1 MGSDTLTWGRSLKI
15 RMKRRSRKQEA
26 DVKKLVAFYEA
37 QADDDSVTAQ
47 GQENKE
53 AHILAVEFDR
63 QTKPAYDEYNRV
75 LAEVKRAY
83 TAKKTAVKEEMR
95 KDKAAAVTA
104 YREATAEANT
114 AYRRAMRPI
123 LKAMHE

>member
-26 DVKKLVAFYEA
+26 DVAKLVEFYEA
-37 QADDDSVTAQ
+37 QADDDSVTAE
-47 GQENKE
+47 GRENKE
-53 AHILAVEFDR
+53 ANALAVEFDR

-95 KDKAAAVTA
+95 KDKAAAVIA
-104 YREATAEANT
+104 YQEATAEANT

-123 LKAMHE
+123 LRAMHE